1 MNPTDRKAL
10 LEFQQKVTRLER
22 AVSGALDAANSLNTR
37 LEQIKRA
44 LDHTPGSQSAWKEA
58 VRTLEK
64 RNREILLAL
73 RGDEILRNRNE
84 NTPLSISE
92 RVGGII
98 EGERLSLSRPTTTHV
113 EQYQI
118 AGDEFRSVLAK
129 LRSLIDVDLRKLE
142 KELDKIGAPW
152 TPGRLPD
159 WTDK

>member
-64 RNREILLAL
+64 RNGEILLAL
-73 RGDEILRNRNE
+73 RGDQILRNRNE
-84 NTPLSISE
+84 NTALSIAE
-92 RVGGII
+92 RVGGIM
-98 EGERLSLSRPTTTHV
+98 EGERLSLARPTTTHV

-118 AGDEFRSVLAK
+118 AGDEFRNVLAK
-129 LRSLIDVDLRKLE
+129 LRSLIEVDLRKLE
-142 KELDKIGAPW
+142 QALDKIGAPW